1 MHTAVPMTPDARGL
15 RVAIATSRYHDEVT
29 SRLREG
35 ALKAF
40 ADAGG
45 KDDDLLLVD
54 APGAFELVPIAHAL
68 AARADIDAVVCL
80 GCVITGET
88 THDRYICEAVANGL
102 AAISST
108 TGKPAAFGVLTCP
121 SIEHARARAGGS
133 KGNKGAEAMV
143 AALVAAQAVSRVA
156 RLPLGRPA

>member
-1 MHTAVPMTPDARGL
+1 MTPDARGL
-15 RVAIATSRYHDEVT
+15 RIAVATSRYHDEVT
-29 SRLREG
+29 ARLREG
-35 ALKAF
+35 ALEAF
-40 ADAGG
+40 RTAGG
-45 KDDDLLLVD
+45 QDGDLLLVD

-68 AARADIDAVVCL
+68 ASRADIDAVVCL

-102 AAISST
+102 AAISSSM
-108 TGKPAAFGVLTCP
+108 GKPAAFGVLTCP
-121 SIEHARARAGGS
+121 SIGHARERAGGA